1 MKPKMLVP
9 AVFLLCASVLPLQAA
24 DARIDSSGFKSGFKR
39 TSDGVK
45 LHYFEAGKGPALLFL
60 PGWTGAAEFWAPQM
74 RLLSSKWRVVS
85 LDPRSQGDSEKVQE
99 GNYTERRARDV
110 HEVIEALGLG
120 PVVLIAWSR
129 GVVESLSLVEQF
141 GAASLR
147 ALVLVDGTLVRTPN
161 DAAIRQFQQ
170 QAKAMLRDRKKFV
183 SEQVPSMF
191 RRPHGKDLYHRI
203 GEANLKTP
211 TPTAIALQV
220 DSLDRD
226 SRPALKRLDKP
237 VLFINRSGPGADA
250 LAAILQ
256 KELPAGRLEIMDNV
270 GHAVFLDDPERFNE
284 ILSGFLE
291 TVADPSV
298 RGR

>member
-1 MKPKMLVP
+1 VRPNMLVP
-9 AVFLLCASVLPLQAA
+9 AVFLLCVSVLPLPAA
-24 DARIDSSGFKSGFKR
+24 DARIDPSGFKSGFTR

-45 LHYFEAGKGPALLFL
+45 LHYFEAGKGPAILFL

-110 HEVIEALGLG
+110 HDVVEALGLG

-129 GVVESLSLVEQF
+129 GVVESLSLIEQF
-141 GAASLR
+141 GTSSLR
-147 ALVLVDGTLVRTPN
+147 ALVLVDGTLVRTP
-161 DAAIRQFQQ
+161 DAAAVRQFQQ
-170 QAKAMLRDRKKFV
+170 QASAMLRDRKKFV
-183 SEQVPSMF
+183 SEQVPGMF
-191 RRPHGKDLYHRI
+191 KRPHGKDLYHRI

-211 TPTAIALQV
+211 TPVAIALQA
-220 DSLDRD
+220 DNLDRD

-237 VLFINRSGPGADA
+237 VLFINRSGSGADA
-250 LAAILQ
+250 LAAILRT
-256 KELPAGRLEIMDNV
+256 ELPAGRLEIMDNV

-284 ILSGFLE
+284 ILRGFLE
-291 TVADPSV
+291 TVVD
-298 RGR
+298 RGGKDR

>member
-1 MKPKMLVP
+1 MW
-9 AVFLLCASVLPLQAA
+9 PLQGA
-24 DARIDSSGFKSGFKR
+24 DARIDSNGFKSGFAK

-45 LHYFEAGKGPALLFL
+45 LHYLEAGKGPAILFL

-74 RLLSSKWRVVS
+74 RLLSGKWRVVS

-129 GVVESLSLVEQF
+129 GVVESLSLIEQF
-141 GAASLR
+141 GTSSLR
-147 ALVLVDGTLVRTPN
+147 ALVLVDGSLVRTPN
-161 DAAIRQFQQ
+161 AAAVSQFQQ
-170 QAKAMLRDRKKFV
+170 QTNAMLRDRKKFV
-183 SEQVPSMF
+183 SEQVPGMF
-191 RRPHGKDLYHRI
+191 RRPHGKDLFDRI

-211 TPTAIALQV
+211 TPIAIALQA
-220 DSLDRD
+220 DNLDRD

-250 LAAILQ
+250 LAEILR

-284 ILSGFLE
+284 ILKGFLE
-291 TVADPSV
+291 PVADP
-298 RGR
+298 